1 MKRFLTI
8 CCIAVALFT
17 GVATTSMSGNAGGI
31 AVSSSQDQHQTVPTD
46 HSSFFSAGDLFL
58 PAGLNNAQIRLT
70 HSVLNLSYR
79 SFPSVMNAF
88 RMHYTTHIGNQ
99 KFCTRSTLI
108 LQNSAKKQLDGY
120 YLYHLRKLL
129 IWYPSPPSF
138 YRLSVS
144 PFHTSSH

>member
-1 MKRFLTI
+1 MKRFLT
-8 CCIAVALFT
+8 CCFIAVALFT
-17 GVATTSMSGNAGGI
+17 GVATTSISGNVGAI
-31 AVSSSQDQHQTVPTD
+31 AISSSHDQQQTLPAQ
-46 HSSFFSAGDLFL
+46 HSSFLSAGDLFL

-88 RMHYTTHIGNQ
+88 RMLHTSQVGNQ
-99 KFCTRSTLI
+99 QFFTRSTLF

-129 IWYPSPPSF
+129 I
-138 YRLSVS
+138 
-144 PFHTSSH
+144 